1 MKKKNKI
8 LLFSAPIVVI
18 LVIITTYFSL
28 TKYIYGLYALPKGK
42 FLTESTS
49 PNGEY
54 TVRTYKCTGDIET
67 DVSIRGELINN
78 KTNKKRNIYWDHKI
92 YNANIIWD
100 TDNSVIINAHKI
112 NLQNGKYNWRVDK
125 Y

>member
-1 MKKKNKI
+1 MKKKNEI
-8 LLFSAPIVVI
+8 LLFSAPIVFI

-28 TKYIYGLYALPKGK
+28 TKYIYGLYALPEGK
-42 FLTESTS
+42 FLTESIS

-54 TVRTYKCTGDIET
+54 TVKTYKCIGNVES

>member
-1 MKKKNKI
+1 MKKKNEI
-8 LLFSAPIVVI
+8 LLFSAPIVLI

-28 TKYIYGLYALPKGK
+28 TKYIYGLYALPEGK

-54 TVRTYKCTGDIET
+54 TVKTYKCIGNVES

-92 YNANIIWD
+92 YNANVIWD